1 MIYHDIYEKS
11 PAFDLKPG
19 IFYDGFRGFSI
30 KVDKKDKDTLGN
42 VLIYEQTNTV
52 QDNTIVSESGKMTVS
67 DDKKF
72 LEFRLRNG
80 NRYEEKGNY
89 NSQKN
94 EFIDLGFKEYN
105 KLFDLSQL
113 NLQKTSDSLFMNNI
127 RMMTM
132 RQLSVDM
139 DSLKKVPDSAFKKNS
154 RQLTTY
160 IKYSKFKD
168 SLPTKKEASVAKENI
183 PVKKIAS
190 FDALI
195 PDSLKPVVYSQALND
210 VLMTR
215 NLLQMTSSDYK
226 AQTNDYTQHLIE
238 WHKKLSLSIA
248 CIVLFFI
255 GAPIGSIIRKG
266 GLGMPLVMALLF
278 FMIFYLL
285 NIFGEKF
292 TKDHVLIPIVGM
304 WLPVIILSPVGFFL
318 TYKAMH
324 DSQLFNKEY

>member
-1 MIYHDIYEKS
+1 
-11 PAFDLKPG
+11 
-19 IFYDGFRGFSI
+19 
-30 KVDKKDKDTLGN
+30 
-42 VLIYEQTNTV
+42 
-52 QDNTIVSESGKMTVS
+52 
-67 DDKKF
+67 
-72 LEFRLRNG
+72 
-80 NRYEEKGNY
+80 
-89 NSQKN
+89 
-94 EFIDLGFKEYN
+94 
-105 KLFDLSQL
+105 
-113 NLQKTSDSLFMNNI
+113 
-127 RMMTM
+127 
-132 RQLSVDM
+132 
-139 DSLKKVPDSAFKKNS
+139 
-154 RQLTTY
+154 
-160 IKYSKFKD
+160 
-168 SLPTKKEASVAKENI
+168 
-183 PVKKIAS
+183 IAS

-304 WLPVIILSPVGFFL
+304 WLPVIILSP
-318 TYKAMH
+318 
-324 DSQLFNKEY
+324 D